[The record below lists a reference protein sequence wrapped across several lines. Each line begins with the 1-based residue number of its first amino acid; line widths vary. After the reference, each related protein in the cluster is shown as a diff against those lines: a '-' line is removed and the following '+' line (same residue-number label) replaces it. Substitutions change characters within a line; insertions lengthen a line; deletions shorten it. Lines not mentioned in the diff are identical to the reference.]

1 MYTGNARKKILVPI
15 SAEKPA
21 EGLLLLSYA
30 GQFAAVLG
38 AELLLLGNS
47 GTPAI
52 SPAEEKTKLSQLR
65 ALGERVLGRVPEDKG
80 YVPFSCHLQPGGL
93 KDGVNA
99 VVQDEGIYLVLMQAE
114 AYPEGGRVGAA
125 DHAAAVMEQVSC
137 PVMVVPTAQPFK
149 RVRRLI
155 FATDFTDQDPQVLAQ
170 LSEFAALAGAAITL
184 VQVYSEA
191 ERGQIGEMEAA
202 IPGIERQLEGRNATF
217 RLLEE
222 QDVLEGISKFAEREG
237 ADMVVLAT
245 QDSYLMQRLFSEAYV
260 KTRAY
265 HTHIPLLTFRQY
277 KSKFCAG
284 CLTDSSSLRLG
295 RHEPK

>member
-1 MYTGNARKKILVPI
+1 MYTSNTRKKILVPI

-21 EGLLLLSYA
+21 QGLLLLSYA

-38 AELLLLGNS
+38 AELLLLGSS

-52 SPAEEKTKLSQLR
+52 SPAEEKNKLSQLR

-99 VVQDEGIYLVLMQAE
+99 VVQEEGVDLVLMQAE

-125 DHAAAVMEQVSC
+125 DHAAVVMEQVSC

-149 RVRRLI
+149 RVKRLV

-170 LSEFAALAGAAITL
+170 IDAFAALAGAAITL
-184 VQVYSEA
+184 VQVYSQA
-191 ERGQIGEMEAA
+191 ERGHIGEMEAA

-222 QDVLEGISKFAEREG
+222 EDVLEGISRFAEREG

-245 QDSYLMQRLFSEAYV
+245 QDSYLMQRLFSESYV
-260 KTRAY
+260 RMRAY

-284 CLTDSSSLRLG
+284 CLTDSNSLRVG
-295 RHEPK
+295 RHGPE